1 MRKFIIGVG
10 LLLAVI
16 AGGLFYLFSSLD
28 GIVKTV
34 IERVGSDVAGTKV
47 SVGGVAL
54 RLAEGKATL
63 SGLTVAN
70 PPGFSSEPAI
80 RLGEVTIAL
89 DTTSLNHSP
98 IVIKE
103 VSVAAPAVALE
114 LGAGGSNLAVL
125 RRNVTGATAG
135 RDEAAPAEAAVTQ
148 AEPAQAEVAQTEP
161 AQTEVAKTEPA
172 QAEAAKTEAAKPEAA
187 QTEAAQTEAA
197 KPEPAQAEP
206 AKTEPAKTEPAKA
219 EAAKPAEK
227 TVVIRHLAI
236 AQGRVSLAVTGLP
249 GASTTAKLDD
259 IVLNDLGEK
268 SGGATGAEIGRAV
281 LDAVLSAA
289 LKSSISLNA
298 SQGGAVLDAVKQ
310 ALPEQAG
317 EALKALGR

>member
-89 DTTSLNHSP
+89 DTSTLNHSP

-135 RDEAAPAEAAVTQ
+135 QDEAAPAQPEAAQ
-148 AEPAQAEVAQTEP
+148 SEPAKPE
-161 AQTEVAKTEPA
+161 
-172 QAEAAKTEAAKPEAA
+172 EAAKPEA
-187 QTEAAQTEAA
+187 
-197 KPEPAQAEP
+197 AQAEP
-206 AKTEPAKTEPAKA
+206 AKTEPAKTEPAKVEPAKVEPAKA
-219 EAAKPAEK
+219 EPAKADPVKAEPAKAAEK
-227 TVVIRHLAI
+227 KVVIRHLAI

-249 GASTTAKLDD
+249 GASTTARLDD

-289 LKSSISLNA
+289 LKSSISLSA
-298 SQGGAVLDAVKQ
+298 PQGGAVLDAVKQ

>member
-135 RDEAAPAEAAVTQ
+135 QDEATPAAPETAQGEPAKPEAAPAE
-148 AEPAQAEVAQTEP
+148 P
-161 AQTEVAKTEPA
+161 
-172 QAEAAKTEAAKPEAA
+172 AKPEAA
-187 QTEAAQTEAA
+187 QS
-197 KPEPAQAEP
+197 EPAQSEPAKAEP
-206 AKTEPAKTEPAKA
+206 AKAEPAKAEPVKTEPAKAEPVKA

-227 TVVIRHLAI
+227 KVVIRHLAI

-249 GASTTAKLDD
+249 GASTTARLDD

-289 LKSSISLNA
+289 LKSSISLSA
-298 SQGGAVLDAVKQ
+298 PQGGAVLDAVKQ